1 MLIKGMRWCVLIF
14 IVLFYTEIQP
24 CYAQSDYSRFDL
36 NAQVGFNVYNQRVSP
51 VIGLQ
56 GELHLNHHWSLLYNY
71 NLGAFDTTYSY
82 FHAPMSLFAVVPVTN
97 FLARNSYT
105 FQDFLGSFL
114 VGALTVLI
122 PEGVGYHY
130 GLIPRIDA
138 SVYAN
143 PLGLNVLFPTDP
155 NLDHRYAYHANAG
168 LKLSYY
174 TSFKLL
180 AHCFAQV
187 NYVGKL
193 GFHPSVGLG
202 VGYAFQRK
210 NEKE

>member
-1 MLIKGMRWCVLIF
+1 MWTPKALIF
-14 IVLFYTEIQP
+14 SVSILFMHSIF
-24 CYAQSDYSRFDL
+24 AQSDYSRFDL
-36 NAQVGFNVYNQRVSP
+36 NAQMGLNVFNRKVGP

-56 GELHLNHHWSLLYNY
+56 GELHLNHRWSLLYNY
-71 NLGAFDTTYSY
+71 NLGALDTTYSY

-130 GLIPRIDA
+130 GLMPRLDA

-143 PLGLNVLFPTDP
+143 PLGLHVLFPTNP
-155 NLDHRYAYHANAG
+155 NLDHRFAYNANAG

-180 AHCFAQV
+180 AHCYAQV

-193 GFHPSVGLG
+193 GFHPSMGMG
-202 VGYAFQRK
+202 IGYAFQRK
-210 NEKE
+210 EPKD